1 MFKEQLHTAFDTI
14 SPSPELLDRIS
25 AMMSEEAG
33 KKKAPLHLNVVKYG
47 GIAAAV
53 ALAAG
58 GTLLVINNSNR
69 SIGTDVTNS
78 TAHTAERSMIAES
91 GMTEGASYGSD
102 ETEDDPEDAMDAE
115 MFSIDSL
122 DAGGEDGDNV
132 MAALAA
138 PEEKE
143 SADEEPESGDM
154 RIASEESVAAGY
166 AESDGTSDTAAD
178 EADCE
183 EAAPVQDNSI
193 APEAVEDVMPDGDSD
208 YDNGSADSSAVK
220 IAGSANAAT
229 GIIGTDPFLDPYTYS
244 LTLIPDQLMDL
255 VDGVRSVD
263 EDGEIIYGEKWT
275 EYLRAVYDGL
285 YTGFD
290 DKTRVEDSTNIY
302 SFIKYFEIP
311 TEDARAALYDA
322 ADTGTGGAGITL
334 TREEAD
340 IILTM
345 DAEKIASAFATQEAI
360 VKGDKIYTPRWL
372 LNSPLEAYGAVGIT
386 KDDILAKY
394 DLLTTMAERY
404 SDAVISEETQTE
416 LTAKLDAFLGS

>member
-14 SPSPELLDRIS
+14 SPSTELLDRIS

-33 KKKAPLHLNVVKYG
+33 KKKASLHLNVVKYG

-78 TAHTAERSMIAES
+78 TAPTAERSMIAES
-91 GMTEGASYGSD
+91 GMTEGASYDSD
-102 ETEDDPEDAMDAE
+102 GTGDDPEDAMDAE

-132 MAALAA
+132 MDALAA

-193 APEAVEDVMPDGDSD
+193 APEAVEDVMPDDDSD
-208 YDNGSADSSAVK
+208 YDNGSVDSSAVK
-220 IAGSANAAT
+220 IAGSADAAT

-263 EDGEIIYGEKWT
+263 EDGIVIYGEKWY
-275 EYLRAVYDGL
+275 EYVNAVFGGEYDDRTRLEDGL
-285 YTGFD
+285 
-290 DKTRVEDSTNIY
+290 NIY
-302 SFIKYFEIP
+302 SFIQYFEIP
-311 TEDARAALYDA
+311 TGDARTALYDA
-322 ADTGTGGAGITL
+322 ADTGTGGDGITL

-345 DAEKIASAFATQEAI
+345 DAEQIAAAFATPEAI
-360 VKGDKIYTPRWL
+360 VKGDRIYTPEWL
-372 LNSPLEAYGAVGIT
+372 LNSPPEAYGDAGIT